1 MRVIDSHFHWWPK
14 SVFAANVNRTSYPRS
29 HKLDNGDYVYEFK
42 ADALKGAGRFTAN
55 EEWSNLEGQLE
66 HMDSLGHDMGVLC
79 STGPFGVHFSG
90 LPVDE
95 GRDQA
100 MMWNEEMAGAQ
111 RKYPGKLWATG
122 ALPLVDTAI
131 ALEVMDNAITKL
143 GLVGMN
149 LPCSVGLDPH
159 IDAERLEPVYARAEE
174 LDIPLLI
181 HPTDVIFDEMLGE
194 GYGGALYMSLGRV
207 VEVSVAAYRLV
218 LSGIMERHPRLNI
231 VMSHTGGA
239 LPYQSGRM
247 DKNSKAAALPK
258 DPSTYIR
265 RMYTDTVSPHALG
278 VKFAV
283 DYYGVD
289 HVMYGSDYPC
299 WNPTAA
305 LKVFEEAGLSTADAE
320 QILYHNVKR
329 LFKLDESTAPAAIPG
344 KEAVAV

>member
-1 MRVIDSHFHWWPK
+1 MRVIDSHFHWWPR
-14 SVFAANVNRTSYPRS
+14 SVFKELTKRKTYP
-29 HKLDNGDYVYEFK
+29 KAEAQPNGDYVYYYKEN
-42 ADALKGAGRFTAN
+42 ALRGAGRFTSNA
-55 EEWSNLEGQLE
+55 EWSDLEGELE

-100 MMWNEEMAGAQ
+100 TLWNEEMAGAQ

-122 ALPLVDTAI
+122 ALPLVDTQT
-131 ALEVMDNAITKL
+131 ALEVMDHAILKL
-143 GLVGMN
+143 GLYGMN
-149 LPCSVGLDPH
+149 LPCSVGRDPR

-174 LDIPLLI
+174 LDVPLFI
-181 HPTDVIFDEMLGE
+181 HPTDMIFDEMLG
-194 GYGGALYMSLGRV
+194 GAYDGALYMSLGRV
-207 VEVSVAAYRLV
+207 VEVSVSAYRLV
-218 LSGIMERHPRLNI
+218 LSGIMERHPNLKI
-231 VMSHTGGA
+231 FMSHTGGA

-247 DKNSKAAALPK
+247 DKNSKAAKLPK

-283 DYYGVD
+283 DYYGPD
-289 HVMYGSDYPC
+289 HVLYGSDYPC

-305 LKVFEEAGLSTADAE
+305 LQVFEEAGLSPEIQE
-320 QILYHNVKR
+320 QILYSNVR
-329 LFKLDESTAPAAIPG
+329 NLFKLQDAPVAAPVR
-344 KEAVAV
+344 EAVAV